1 MQVLTERL
9 PDAVARVSVTIDQ
22 SELVGAMDKAFKRV
36 VGRYNV
42 PGFRRGKVPR
52 PIFERM
58 VGQHVIL
65 EAAAEDLIQDRYP
78 SALAEAGVRPVTEP
92 KIAIET
98 LSLDSPLKFVIE
110 VEAKPEIEVGDVS
123 DLLRDPL
130 TIPEVTDDRIDEELK
145 SLAEAQAQLVPADD
159 EPVQDGN
166 QVVLKIRGYLEEES
180 GGEASEPFVEDDD
193 YTVRVGSGTAVEG
206 LEAQLVGLKVGEP
219 TTIRLTYP
227 DGHPDRDLAG
237 KPVRFEITVVENK
250 RPDVPPID
258 DELAKALN
266 FDSLAG
272 LREEVAKRLAE
283 RLEKEAKDERYRA
296 ILGKLKERVGVDI
309 PSKLVDDAIHQLL
322 HEVQSSL
329 ATMDVTLEQ
338 YLETRQMD
346 LDALHEDLRPQAEEQ
361 VKEQLILEA
370 VAKAQGIQVEDEEV
384 IESLQQV
391 AALYR
396 QPLTNVIQLF
406 RQQGEFERLRERLAA
421 EKAVDYL
428 ASTVV
433 A

>member
-9 PDAVARVSVTIDQ
+9 PDAVARVSVTVDQ
-22 SELVGAMDKAFKRV
+22 SEVVGAMDKAFKRV

-58 VGQHVIL
+58 VGQQVIL
-65 EAAAEDLIQDRYP
+65 EAAAEDLIQERFP
-78 SALAEAGVRPVTEP
+78 TALAEAGIRPVTEP
-92 KIAIET
+92 KISIET
-98 LSLDSPLKFVIE
+98 LSVDTPLKFVIE

-123 DLLRDPL
+123 DLLKDPL
-130 TIPEVTDDRIDEELK
+130 TIPEVTEERIEEELK
-145 SLAEAQAQLVPADD
+145 SLAQAQAQLVPADE
-159 EPVQDGN
+159 EPVEDGN
-166 QVVLKIRGYLEEES
+166 QVVLKIRGYLEDESAGEEV
-180 GGEASEPFVEDDD
+180 EPFVEDDD

-206 LEAQLVGLKVGEP
+206 LETQLIGLKAGEP
-219 TTIRLTYP
+219 ATIRLTYP
-227 DGHPDRDLAG
+227 EEHPDRDLAG
-237 KPVRFEITVVENK
+237 KPVRFEVTVLENK
-250 RPDVPPID
+250 RPDVPLID
-258 DELAKALN
+258 DELAKAFN
-266 FDSLAG
+266 FDSLPE
-272 LREEVAKRLAE
+272 LREEVGKRLAE
-283 RLEKEAKDERYRA
+283 RLEKQAKDERYRA

-309 PSKLVDDAIHQLL
+309 PSALVNDAIHRLL
-322 HEVQSSL
+322 QDVETSL
-329 ATMDVTLEQ
+329 ARMDITLEQ

-346 LDALHEDLRPQAEEQ
+346 MGALHEDLRPQAEDQ
-361 VKEQLILEA
+361 VKEELILEA

-406 RQQGEFERLRERLAA
+406 RQQGEFERVRERLAA